1 MVLKSDE
8 VNYLVY
14 RYLKESGFLHSSY
27 AFQFESQI
35 SKLDQ
40 EIPNV
45 EPGLLIQVL
54 QKGLQYMDVET
65 HLNEDGTART
75 CSAPF
80 SILGKHVCSAQTD
93 KGKNKQHTQDD
104 SKAAHGGHTLVHEA
118 SKRLKA
124 RDANH
129 DDESD
134 EMDVDVP
141 DTEKESRK
149 PSYAEPGKGRKARII
164 ERVQMLR
171 GHGSPVF
178 LCTWNPVTA
187 NVLATGAGDGTA
199 RIWDLSKG
207 KSDPAYMAV
216 LKHDALAN
224 GSPVD
229 VTALVWNP
237 QGSLLATASF
247 AGQLCVWAG
256 SGEPKHAFA
265 PRAVPIIALR
275 WNKKGNYLLSA
286 YLDGI
291 ALDIDWND
299 NTTFASCS
307 ADKSILVWRVG
318 ESAPIR
324 SFVGHTGDVNSI
336 KWHPGG
342 KYLASS
348 SDDGTV
354 KVWSMASDTPVHDFV
369 GHAQQVYAVKWLPR
383 VDKAIVASA
392 SFDGTVRPVHC
403 FTFSADG
410 RYLASG
416 SFDKKVR
423 VWSIK
428 DGTLFKTFAAEDG
441 IHDVQWASKGKIAA
455 AIANNVVAVFDPML

>member
-35 SKLDQ
+35 SKHDH

-45 EPGLLIQVL
+45 EPGLLIRVL

-65 HLNEDGTART
+65 HLNEDGTARA

-80 SILGKHVCSAQTD
+80 SILGKHICSVHPAND
-93 KGKNKQHTQDD
+93 KGKATKHTTQEDAS
-104 SKAAHGGHTLVHEA
+104 SKPSHGGHTLVHEA
-118 SKRLKA
+118 TKRLKA
-124 RDANH
+124 PREPNH

-149 PSYAEPGKGRKARII
+149 SSYTAESAKARKARVID
-164 ERVQMLR
+164 RAQMLR
-171 GHGSPVF
+171 GHASPVF
-178 LCTWNPVTA
+178 LCAWNPVA
-187 NVLATGAGDGTA
+187 PNVVATGAGDGTA
-199 RIWDLSKG
+199 RLWDLNKP
-207 KSDPAYMAV
+207 KPDPAFMAV
-216 LKHDALAN
+216 LKHDALPN
-224 GSPVD
+224 GSSVD

-237 QGSLLATASF
+237 QGSLLATATF
-247 AGQLCVWAG
+247 AGQLCVWAS

-275 WNKKGNYLLSA
+275 WNKKGNFLLSA

-291 ALDIDWND
+291 IALWDMGAGQLKQEFRAHSTSALDIDWHD

-307 ADKSILVWRVG
+307 ADKSILVWRIN
-318 ESAPIR
+318 ESSPVR
-324 SFVGHTGDVNSI
+324 SFLGHTGDVNSI
-336 KWHPGG
+336 KWHPSG

-354 KVWSMASDTPVHDFV
+354 KVWSMSSDTPVHDFV

-383 VDKAIVASA
+383 PDKAIVASA
-392 SFDGTVRPVHC
+392 SFDGTVRVWDVH
-403 FTFSADG
+403 
-410 RYLASG
+410 SG
-416 SFDKKVR
+416 SCLR
-423 VWSIK
+423 
-428 DGTLFKTFAAEDG
+428 
-441 IHDVQWASKGKIAA
+441 
-455 AIANNVVAVFDPML
+455 